1 MNKIWLIIQTILDG
15 LRWWFY
21 KESPEAKAA
30 SKEAE
35 AQKIQA
41 EIDKLEREYEDAE
54 KLFNLA
60 IINGDNDDY
69 TKYRW
74 LYEELADKIA
84 DAAKQYERLTG
95 KHCNL
100 T

>member
-35 AQKIQA
+35 AQKIQT

-54 KLFNLA
+54 KHLDLA
-60 IINGDNDDY
+60 IINGDNDDVS
-69 TKYRW
+69 KYQW
-74 LYEELADKIA
+74 LCNDLADKIA
-84 DAAKQYERLTG
+84 AAKSQYFQLTG
-95 KHCNL
+95 KSAIIR
-100 T
+100 

>member
-21 KESPEAKAA
+21 KESPEAKVA

-35 AQKIQA
+35 AQKIQT

-54 KLFNLA
+54 KHLDLA
-60 IINGDNDDY
+60 IINGDNDDCA
-69 TKYRW
+69 KYKW
-74 LYEELADKIA
+74 LCDELSDKIA
-84 DAAKQYERLTG
+84 AANRQYQSVTG
-95 KHCNL
+95 KRAIIR
-100 T
+100 